1 MLESSFLLPDRGRIS
16 TSQRQNLVRSWLGKQ
31 LLGLLLAMG
40 LLLAGGRV
48 ALAESV
54 TVSDRA
60 GVLDVARVKSEGA
73 KLPYPLEVDT
83 TNSFSGSQAD
93 FEGYARGRVSAA
105 ELLIVIA
112 IDTVHRWVYIE
123 SGNAVPL
130 SDSEA
135 EDAYTAFKEHYRDG
149 SYTGATLAAIQS
161 LEESLTGLT
170 ETSSPDGSSGSVNQ
184 GFDWTRVVWPGCF
197 CISTVAIFFLAV
209 GAAANED
216 AARQRRRYRGGKSST
231 GFGRSSYGGGFS
243 GTGGGAGWGFSD
255 SGGSAGGSFSD
266 SGGSAGGSFSDSGG
280 SAGGSF
286 SDSGGSAGGSFSDS
300 GGGAGGSF

>member
-1 MLESSFLLPDRGRIS
+1 MLEPSFLLPGRCQIY
-16 TSQRQNLVRSWLGKQ
+16 TSQQQNLGGNWLGKP
-31 LLGLLLAMG
+31 LLALLLAMG

-54 TVSDRA
+54 TVSDGA

-83 TNSFSGSQAD
+83 TNSFSGSQTD

-105 ELLIVIA
+105 ERLIVIA

-161 LEESLTGLT
+161 LEKSLTV
-170 ETSSPDGSSGSVNQ
+170 TSATVTSEPDESSGSVNQ
-184 GFDWTRVVWPGCF
+184 GFDWTGVAWTGCF
-197 CISTVAIFFLAV
+197 CISTVALFFLV
-209 GAAANED
+209 IGAAANED
-216 AARQRRRYRGGKSST
+216 AARRRRGYRGGESST
-231 GFGRSSYGGGFS
+231 GFGASSWGSSYGGGFS
-243 GTGGGAGWGFSD
+243 D
-255 SGGSAGGSFSD
+255 SGGSIGGGFSD